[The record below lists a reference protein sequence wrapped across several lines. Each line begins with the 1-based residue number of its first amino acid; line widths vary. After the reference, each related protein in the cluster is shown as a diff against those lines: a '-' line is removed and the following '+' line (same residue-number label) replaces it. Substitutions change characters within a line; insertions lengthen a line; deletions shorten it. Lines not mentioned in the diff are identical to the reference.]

1 MSAKRT
7 RSGSSEEDGDDSG
20 GGGKAAPNPWGAGS
34 LCDPGGAST
43 GDGHP
48 PQSDPA
54 PDASPYSRGAA
65 TLGPTLRSAGLG
77 QSTRCFLCTFTDA
90 ALADGS
96 LFADAC
102 GPLERVSRYWNEHVE
117 TMEAHALSE
126 DCLKLLRKYLSHYNL
141 TTLDVD
147 SDRMSTGESAGRGPT
162 DPEPR
167 GTGAESPRDQREVTR
182 RMTLDD
188 VTPACILTH
197 FTVCATT
204 RAARLSTLK
213 MSFRHVAQLEAA
225 CAGSMYSK
233 CSKTGRPH
241 PDPAMS
247 ALLLKANAALLK
259 PTSSSAGSK
268 ASQTPAMLV
277 RARNQQRVWKLA
289 SWQSQVQAGEAQ
301 ERRSC
306 ANSRSAPVAA
316 GFGRC
321 KLSDAMP
328 R

>member
-7 RSGSSEEDGDDSG
+7 RSSGSSEEDGADSG
-20 GGGKAAPNPWGAGS
+20 GGGRPWGAGS
-34 LCDPGGAST
+34 LRDPGGAST

-48 PQSDPA
+48 LPSGHA
-54 PDASPYSRGAA
+54 PDEAPRGYGDA

-77 QSTRCFLCTFTDA
+77 QSNRCFLCTFTDA

-96 LFADAC
+96 MFADAC

-117 TMEAHALSE
+117 SMDTHALSE
-126 DCLKLLRKYLSHYNL
+126 DCLKLLRKYLSQYDL
-141 TTLDVD
+141 TTLNVD
-147 SDRMSTGESAGRGPT
+147 SDRMSTGESAGGGEGRPSTAGGFQPPNPGVRGPSA
-162 DPEPR
+162 PAP
-167 GTGAESPRDQREVTR
+167 SSDQQEVTR

-233 CSKTGRPH
+233 CAKTGRPR

-259 PTSSSAGSK
+259 T
-268 ASQTPAMLV
+268 
-277 RARNQQRVWKLA
+277 NQLICGIEGKP
-289 SWQSQVQAGEAQ
+289 S
-301 ERRSC
+301 
-306 ANSRSAPVAA
+306 
-316 GFGRC
+316 
-321 KLSDAMP
+321 
-328 R
+328 

>member
-7 RSGSSEEDGDDSG
+7 RSGSSEEDGD
-20 GGGKAAPNPWGAGS
+20 
-34 LCDPGGAST
+34 AST

-48 PQSDPA
+48 PPSGHA
-54 PDASPYSRGAA
+54 PDEAPREYGDG

-96 LFADAC
+96 MFAEAC
-102 GPLERVSRYWNEHVE
+102 GPLERVGRYWSEHVE
-117 TMEAHALSE
+117 TMDAHALSE
-126 DCLKLLRKYLSHYNL
+126 DCLKLLRKYLAQYDL
-141 TTLDVD
+141 TTLNVD
-147 SDRMSTGESAGRGPT
+147 SDRMSTGESAGGGEEGRPST
-162 DPEPR
+162 AP
-167 GTGAESPRDQREVTR
+167 SSDQREVTR

-233 CSKTGRPH
+233 CSKTGRPR

-247 ALLLKANAALLK
+247 ALLLKANSALLK
-259 PTSSSAGSK
+259 T
-268 ASQTPAMLV
+268 
-277 RARNQQRVWKLA
+277 NQLICGIEGKP
-289 SWQSQVQAGEAQ
+289 S
-301 ERRSC
+301 
-306 ANSRSAPVAA
+306 
-316 GFGRC
+316 
-321 KLSDAMP
+321 
-328 R
+328 